1 MGKRRRR
8 QDPVLPEAHEGS
20 SRLTSTSSA
29 EGPAYLEGQ
38 QGLALEEAA
47 ADLPLDL
54 LQVELLRGL
63 PALLHLVLAVGEDQW
78 DQVTLH
84 FVTDNMQVSDL
95 RGIHGV
101 AEGQE
106 IQSWCPGQVW
116 ASGFGACAPA
126 SASWCEQAA
135 LHLRSALQFRY
146 SNLLAL
152 ILTFVQWYM
161 LIPEGKELL
170 ITVYKNVH
178 F

>member
-101 AEGQE
+101 AEEQE

-135 LHLRSALQFRY
+135 GWSLQPRLVAGWWACTVPAVF
-146 SNLLAL
+146 L
-152 ILTFVQWYM
+152 
-161 LIPEGKELL
+161 GELL
-170 ITVYKNVH
+170 HRVDDFIV
-178 F
+178 

>member
-8 QDPVLPEAHEGS
+8 RDPVLPEAHEGS
-20 SRLTSTSSA
+20 SRLTSTWSA
-29 EGPAYLEGQ
+29 EGPTYLEGQ

-106 IQSWCPGQVW
+106 IQSWCLGQAW
-116 ASGFGACAPA
+116 ALGFGACAPA

-135 LHLRSALQFRY
+135 GWSLQPRLVAGRWACTVPAVF
-146 SNLLAL
+146 L
-152 ILTFVQWYM
+152 
-161 LIPEGKELL
+161 GELL
-170 ITVYKNVH
+170 HRVDDFIV
-178 F
+178 